1 MSINA
6 SAIDTLIDR
15 LIEGADTPLSVDER
29 TLLIAALET
38 IGADQAVI
46 VKLQRLL
53 TARGESLERI
63 DTITNAALTSARARL
78 NQPAADLDYD
88 YAAADLARQSLA
100 GVVQDAKS
108 GKAAISAALQ
118 FVRDFVVLA
127 G

>member
-6 SAIDTLIDR
+6 NTIDTLTDR
-15 LIEGADTPLSVDER
+15 LIEGADKPLSDDER
-29 TLLIAALET
+29 ALLIAALET

-63 DTITNAALTSARARL
+63 DTITNGALTNARARL

-100 GVVQDAKS
+100 GAVQDAKS

>member
-1 MSINA
+1 MSIDA
-6 SAIDTLIDR
+6 TTIDTLTAQLSGGDAR
-15 LIEGADTPLSVDER
+15 PLTDDQR
-29 TLLIAALET
+29 TLLVAALET
-38 IGADQAVI
+38 LGADQSVI

-63 DTITNAALTSARARL
+63 DAITTGALATARARV
-78 NQPAADLDYD
+78 NQPSPDLNFD

-100 GVVQDAKS
+100 GAVQEAKS
-108 GKAAISAALQ
+108 GKSTVAAALQ

>member
-6 SAIDTLIDR
+6 SAIDTLTDR
-15 LIEGADTPLSVDER
+15 LIEGADTPLSEDER

-100 GVVQDAKS
+100 GAVQDAKS